1 MKKAV
6 FWTIGYLVITLLIV
20 LIFGDGPG
28 YIIALWLLGAFV
40 VFNLVMLRAEIRDLR
55 NLLQDKDQKH

>member
-6 FWTIGYLVITLLIV
+6 FWTIGYLVISLLITMV
-20 LIFGDGPG
+20 FGDGPG
-28 YIIALWLLGAFV
+28 YIIALWLFGAFV

>member
-6 FWTIGYLVITLLIV
+6 IWTIGYLVISLLIA

-28 YIIALWLLGAFV
+28 YIIAFWLLGAFV
-40 VFNLVMLRAEIRDLR
+40 VFNLVMLRTEIKGLR
-55 NLLQDKDQKH
+55 NLFQNEDQNQ